1 MMGKGLIIDVNM
13 LKTQEVCLS
22 HRSIIYTVVNVTV
35 CSDISTTASLNTNK
49 TNLEQVTSVSC

>member
-22 HRSIIYTVVNVTV
+22 YRSIIYTVVNVTV
-35 CSDISTTASLNTNK
+35 CSDISTNASLNTNK